1 MSFFQRPHY
10 ESEATQFLLKLKEQR
25 PHLEQGQREGRAL
38 LWDKELDR
46 DEQADFKA
54 GRVAQKP
61 YVYYAYSQPGQADQ
75 AEKNGA

>member
-25 PHLEQGQREGRAL
+25 PHLEQVQREGRSL

-46 DEQADFKA
+46 EEQADFQA

-61 YVYYAYSQPGQADQ
+61 YVYQTNHD
-75 AEKNGA
+75 

>member
-46 DEQADFKA
+46 EEQADFRA

-61 YVYYAYSQPGQADQ
+61 YVYQTNHD
-75 AEKNGA
+75 

>member
-46 DEQADFKA
+46 EEQADFQA
-54 GRVAQKP
+54 GDVAQKP
-61 YVYYAYSQPGQADQ
+61 YVYQTNHD
-75 AEKNGA
+75 

>member
-46 DEQADFKA
+46 EEQADFQA

-61 YVYYAYSQPGQADQ
+61 YVYQTNHD
-75 AEKNGA
+75 

>member
-46 DEQADFKA
+46 EEQADFQA

-61 YVYYAYSQPGQADQ
+61 YVYQANHD
-75 AEKNGA
+75 

>member
-25 PHLEQGQREGRAL
+25 PHLEQGQREGRSL

-46 DEQADFKA
+46 EEQADFQA

-61 YVYYAYSQPGQADQ
+61 YVYGTNPD
-75 AEKNGA
+75 